1 MKKTFFAVSVS
12 LALLFCHPTIV
23 GAETLNDSSE
33 SINLYKEKEDIAQVF
48 NYRDQKI
55 YITDDEI
62 YLMAQVVYAESCA
75 EPYKGKVAVASVILN
90 RLLHPEFPKTVEG
103 VIKQKGAFSCVI
115 NGQLKVIPDESSYNA
130 VREALKGNDPTEKA
144 VFFYNPKIATSKW
157 MHNVSKHN
165 VKPIGNHVF
174 FVVKR

>member
-1 MKKTFFAVSVS
+1 MGF
-12 LALLFCHPTIV
+12 LIGLLFFSLTV
-23 GAETLNDSSE
+23 VRAETISDSSE
-33 SINLYKEKEDIAQVF
+33 SINLYKEKEEVAQVF
-48 NYRDQKI
+48 NYKDQKI

-90 RLLHPEFPKTVEG
+90 RLLHPEFPKTIEG

-115 NGQLKVIPDESSYNA
+115 NGQLKVTPDENSYKA
-130 VREALKGNDPTEKA
+130 VMEALKGNDPTEKA

-157 MHNVSKHN
+157 MHNVSKDN

>member
-1 MKKTFFAVSVS
+1 MRKTYFAMGF
-12 LALLFCHPTIV
+12 LIGLLFFSLTV
-23 GAETLNDSSE
+23 VRAETISDSSE
-33 SINLYKEKEDIAQVF
+33 SINLYKEKEEVAQVF
-48 NYRDQKI
+48 NYKDQKI

-90 RLLHPEFPKTVEG
+90 RLLHPEFPKTIEG

-115 NGQLKVIPDESSYNA
+115 NGQLKVTPDENSYKA
-130 VREALKGNDPTEKA
+130 VMEALKGNDPTEKA

-157 MHNVSKHN
+157 MHNVSKDN